1 MRVKRVHTSPRCAA
15 EAASLMLCGHAAGV
29 NVVSNVP
36 VDEFARLFAQRA
48 PQLAWLL
55 GAGASAAAG
64 VPTGW
69 DLIGEFKK
77 RLYCAATNTSPREV
91 DLGDPLWSERVNLH
105 FDDTSG
111 FPPTGHPSEYAV
123 AFEAAYPRARDRRAF
138 IEDVIKQATPSFAHR
153 ILGALIS
160 SGRTRC
166 VLTTNFD
173 DLVERAT
180 VPTGELVTPD
190 KRSPLTVGALDT
202 VDRADRCVAEG
213 AWPLL
218 VKLHGDYQSER
229 LMNTDGELRCQDER
243 LRCVMAR
250 ALGQFGLFVVGY
262 SGRDDSVMDV
272 LDEVIGAGGALPAG
286 LWWAVRPGAEA
297 FPRVAA
303 LLERAEQAGIEA
315 GFVTIE
321 NFDELAA
328 HIEHAVVLEEP
339 LRKHV
344 LALRPKPL
352 VTPVSV
358 PKSSGTTFPIVR
370 CSALEL
376 LELPSEAREVTV
388 DESLT
393 SAEARELV
401 KQAGIRATVASVGRH
416 VLAFGA
422 DDDIKRAFTPVGGR
436 LAGIA
441 QLDPGANS
449 THRGLIY
456 DALVR
461 AVTRRQ
467 PLAARLRSRGHRLV
481 VQPPSSELREDIAR
495 ARHRL
500 LQPLQK
506 AYQSPLTGT
515 VPQLGCAFTEF
526 VQMRIEQ
533 HDGRW
538 WLVFE
543 PRTWVDLAD
552 GSDALQLQD
561 GRGDVG
567 RSRGTSPEV
576 QFAAADWRRERWAQR
591 YNAQWNQLIAAWS
604 TLIAPHQEAHK
615 DAVLSAHYFE
625 GDGVNATFRISGV
638 SGWSDSNS
646 HVQTGAV

>member
-1 MRVKRVHTSPRCAA
+1 MRATPRGTA
-15 EAASLMLCGHAAGV
+15 ETASRMLCGRTAGV
-29 NVVSNVP
+29 IVVSNVP

-48 PQLAWLL
+48 PGLAWLL

-77 RLYCAATNTSPREV
+77 GLYCAATNTSPREV
-91 DLGDPLWSERVNLH
+91 DLGDPLWLERVNSH
-105 FDDTSG
+105 FDDTNG

-138 IEDVIKQATPSFAHR
+138 IEDVIRQATPSFAHR

-180 VPTGELVTPD
+180 VPTDELVSPD
-190 KRSPLTVGALDT
+190 RRSPLTVGALDT
-202 VDRADRCVAEG
+202 VDRAERCVSES

-229 LMNTDGELRCQDER
+229 LMNTEEELRSQDER
-243 LRCVMAR
+243 LRRLMAR
-250 ALGQFGLFVVGY
+250 VLGQFGLLVAGY

-272 LDEVIGAGGALPAG
+272 LDEAIGADGALPAG
-286 LWWAVRPGAEA
+286 LWWAVRPGAETL
-297 FPRVAA
+297 PRVTS
-303 LLERAEQAGIEA
+303 LLDRAEHAGIET
-315 GFVTIE
+315 GFVTVE

-328 HIEHAVVLEEP
+328 QIEHAVGLDGP
-339 LRKHV
+339 LREHV
-344 LALRPKPL
+344 LALRPRPL

-358 PKSSGTTFPIVR
+358 PISNGTTFPVVR
-370 CSALEL
+370 CSALEV
-376 LELPSEAREVTV
+376 LELPNEAREVVV
-388 DESLT
+388 DEPLT

-401 KQAGIRATVASVGRH
+401 KQAETWATVTSAGRH

-422 DDDIKRAFTPVGGR
+422 DDDIKRAFAPVGGR
-436 LAGIA
+436 LIGTA

-456 DALVR
+456 DALAR
-461 AVTRRQ
+461 AITRRR
-467 PLAARLRSRGHRLV
+467 PLAAQLRNRGHRLI
-481 VQPPSSELREDIAR
+481 VQPPNSEMRRDIAQ
-495 ARHRL
+495 ARRRL
-500 LQPLQK
+500 LQPLQN
-506 AYQSPLTGT
+506 AYAAPLTGT

-526 VQMRIEQ
+526 VQIRIEQ

-538 WLVFE
+538 WLAFE
-543 PRTWVDLAD
+543 PRTWVDLPDCEDTSPARD
-552 GSDALQLQD
+552 GGGDA
-561 GRGDVG
+561 G
-567 RSRGTSPEV
+567 RSRGFSPQV
-576 QFAAADWRRERWAQR
+576 QSAAADWRRERWAQR
-591 YNAQWNQLIAAWS
+591 YNTQWNQLIAAWS
-604 TLIAPHQEAHK
+604 MLIAPYQVPHK
-615 DAVLSAHYFE
+615 DAVLSAHFFE

-646 HVQTGAV
+646 HVQAGTA